1 MLYDAKYC
9 IDHSFPYFRI
19 FTFFSTNLLKM
30 NLHEKLAFKE
40 NELSMIFIFI
50 MNLIQLYIGN
60 TKFMIHDFIR
70 ISIKD
75 LESSINN
82 F

>member
-1 MLYDAKYC
+1 
-9 IDHSFPYFRI
+9 
-19 FTFFSTNLLKM
+19 M
-30 NLHEKLAFKE
+30 NLHEKLASKE

-82 F
+82 FQAWSFVEPFN